1 NNKIGLYWSSSFLRI
16 PNCLSQNTCFPAIT
30 ISLLSNTQELISLD
44 PTEIAEVDTPTLKD
58 KIEAEKFIPLRFSQN
73 GYEEEDIER
82 GSNKGICQEEKGNI
96 KKQRRS

>member
-1 NNKIGLYWSSSFLRI
+1 
-16 PNCLSQNTCFPAIT
+16 CLSCRYESQT
-30 ISLLSNTQELISLD
+30 IPKDKCYFYAKNEELISLD